1 MKKQQTIGI
10 IIAVVSFLVLGLLFT
25 LKTNTDTQM
34 QQACQESCGE
44 AEGASCSLDS
54 CPYRQEN
61 NSSWII
67 GLVSVFTAFLAGIG
81 VYLSL
86 PQKKVETIVEEK
98 EYDLTALDD
107 TEKKIFYYVKEHP
120 QGVYQS
126 AISTEF
132 NLSKVQTTRVL
143 DTIEA
148 TGLIERKRR
157 GMTNIVILK

>member
-25 LKTNTDTQM
+25 LKTNTDKQM
-34 QQACQESCGE
+34 LQACQESCGE
-44 AEGASCSLDS
+44 AEGASCSIDS

-67 GLVSVFTAFLAGIG
+67 GIVSVFSAFLAGLG
-81 VYLSL
+81 VYLSI

-98 EYDLTALDD
+98 EYDLRALDD
-107 TEKKIFYYVKEHP
+107 TKKKIFYYVKGRPE
-120 QGVYQS
+120 GAYQS

-132 NLSKVQTTRVL
+132 NLSKVQTTRLL
-143 DTIEA
+143 DQIEA
-148 TGLIERKRR
+148 AGLVERKRR